1 MVSTLRSR
9 PATTAKLITPSPS
22 QPGASRNQQ
31 WNTTGS
37 KARSSVAPTTTGLLS
52 GPTAS
57 LTQNIGGLRLRRR
70 GSSPTSGSKNLSTHS
85 HEMS

>member
-22 QPGASRNQQ
+22 HPGASRNQQ

-52 GPTAS
+52 GPTAEPHPKHRW
-57 LTQNIGGLRLRRR
+57 I
-70 GSSPTSGSKNLSTHS
+70 
-85 HEMS
+85 EA

>member
-57 LTQNIGGLRLRRR
+57 LTQNIGGLRLRGGARA
-70 GSSPTSGSKNLSTHS
+70 
-85 HEMS
+85 

>member
-57 LTQNIGGLRLRRR
+57 LTQNIGGLRLSENRFAPGFGRSTTRR
-70 GSSPTSGSKNLSTHS
+70 S
-85 HEMS
+85 